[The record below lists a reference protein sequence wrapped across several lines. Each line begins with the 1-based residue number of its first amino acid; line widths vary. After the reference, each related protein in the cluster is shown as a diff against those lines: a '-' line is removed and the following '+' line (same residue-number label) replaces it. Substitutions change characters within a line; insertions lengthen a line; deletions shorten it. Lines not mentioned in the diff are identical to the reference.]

1 MAQLE
6 AIRHE
11 IGSISF
17 INPGPSTRRHDNL
30 DQASISNGIVY
41 TAAPFNLKLK
51 HMIESKK
58 ITDAIAEILHN
69 HVIVYCCIY
78 RQQETRICWGE

>member
-30 DQASISNGIVY
+30 DQASISDGIVY
-41 TAAPFNLKLK
+41 TAAQFNLK
-51 HMIESKK
+51 HMIEYKK
-58 ITDAIAEILHN
+58 FTDTITEILYN

-78 RQQETRICWGE
+78 RRQKT

>member
-30 DQASISNGIVY
+30 DQASISDGIVY
-41 TAAPFNLKLK
+41 AAAQFNLK
-51 HMIESKK
+51 HMIEYKNF
-58 ITDAIAEILHN
+58 TDTIVEILYN

-78 RQQETRICWGE
+78 RRQKT